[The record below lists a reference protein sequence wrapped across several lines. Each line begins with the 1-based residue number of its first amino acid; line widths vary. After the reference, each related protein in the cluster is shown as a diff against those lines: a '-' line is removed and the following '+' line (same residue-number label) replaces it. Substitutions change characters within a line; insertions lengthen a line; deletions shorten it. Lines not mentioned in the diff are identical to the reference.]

1 MGRSFVLSR
10 PVYGL
15 AGLLIARIA
24 YSLSLRLPI
33 RTRDS
38 DLLCARTM
46 LLLYK

>member
-1 MGRSFVLSR
+1 MGCFFVLSR
-10 PVYGL
+10 PVYRL
-15 AGLLIARIA
+15 LGLLIKHIA

-33 RTRDS
+33 RTRLS